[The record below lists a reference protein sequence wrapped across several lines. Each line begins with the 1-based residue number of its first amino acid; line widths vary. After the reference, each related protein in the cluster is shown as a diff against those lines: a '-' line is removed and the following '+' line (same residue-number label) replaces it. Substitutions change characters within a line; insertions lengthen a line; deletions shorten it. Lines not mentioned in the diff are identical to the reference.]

1 MAAHEKSDRRAQ
13 KRFRALR
20 TAFLVFFLLLSTVLG
35 ILHQFPPVIRP
46 VGVDAL
52 DPFGAIESALSV
64 LVSGKLLQYIAWSS
78 FILLLA
84 TLIAALVFRRVFC
97 GKICAFGALQEL
109 FGRLGKLIFRK
120 RFTVPA
126 ALDKPAR
133 YLKYVMLVFIVV
145 MSFATAS
152 LFIRPYDPWAAYHH
166 LLSPELMSG
175 FLVGLILLA
184 VSLAGSLLYD
194 RFFCKYL
201 CPMGG
206 FLGLL
211 SPAGWFRIKRNNET
225 CTHCLACNKACP
237 VNISVESVTQVKN
250 AECINCNLCVASCPV
265 KDTLV
270 IEGPRAGRVSP
281 HAVLWIT
288 AAIFVATLGITTATG
303 GFEWTVKSVEQA
315 SHEAGKFDPTAI
327 SGTDTFKKVSELS
340 GVSKAEFLAKFKI
353 SEQDFEGPIREASHR
368 EGSGFDT
375 AAVRDFVA
383 EKMKGK

>member
-1 MAAHEKSDRRAQ
+1 MVHEKSDRRAQ
-13 KRFRALR
+13 KRYRALR
-20 TAFLVFFLLLSTVLG
+20 TSFLVFFLLLSTVLG
-35 ILHQFPPVIRP
+35 ILHQFPTVIRP

-64 LVSGKLLQYIAWSS
+64 LVSGKLLQYIVWTS
-78 FILLLA
+78 FVLLLA
-84 TLIAALVFRRVFC
+84 TLVAAVLFRRVFC
-97 GKICAFGALQEL
+97 GEICAFGALQEL
-109 FGRLGKLIFRK
+109 VGRLGKLIFRK
-120 RFTVPA
+120 HFTMPA
-126 ALDKPAR
+126 AVDKVAR

-166 LLSPELMSG
+166 LLSPELLSG
-175 FLVGLILLA
+175 FLVGLILL
-184 VSLAGSLLYD
+184 VLSLAGSLLYD

-237 VNISVESVTQVKN
+237 VNIAVESVAQVKS

-270 IEGPRAGRVSP
+270 IEGPHTGRMSP

-288 AAIFVATLGITTATG
+288 AGIFVATAGIATAAG
-303 GFEWTVKSVEQA
+303 GLEWTVKSVEQA
-315 SHEAGKFDPTAI
+315 THEAGKFDPTAI

-340 GVSKAEFLAKFKI
+340 GVPKTDFLVKFKI
-353 SEQDFEGPIREASHR
+353 SDQDFESPIREAAHR

-375 AAVRDFVA
+375 TAVRDFVA
-383 EKMKGK
+383 EKLKKK